1 MRVGNSKFEIRN
13 SKQIRI
19 LMVAIFFLTL
29 PLYSA
34 TNISAGD
41 ELPRLRPPH
50 GEIPPTF
57 WEKNGIWVILG
68 SIVGLALLAVIIWL
82 VTRPKPPTTVP
93 PEIRAKQALDMLS
106 TKPEDG
112 LVLSQVS
119 QVLRHYVSEAFALPP
134 GELTTAEFCCV
145 IVSHDSIGSELAG
158 TISDFLRRCDER
170 KFTPSPPAAPMG
182 AAATALKLIET
193 AQGRLTEIRVPSGGA
208 SVPASRANEISV
220 KSSSARGDARPTDS
234 MKDQRQQE

>member
-19 LMVAIFFLTL
+19 LMVAFFFLTL

-41 ELPRLRPPH
+41 ELPKLRPPR

-57 WEKNGIWVILG
+57 WEKNEIWVILG
-68 SIVGLALLAVIIWL
+68 SVALLAVIGAIIWL
-82 VTRPKPPTTVP
+82 VTRPKPPIIVP
-93 PEIRAKQALDMLS
+93 PEVRAKQALDLLL

-134 GELTTAEFCCV
+134 GELTTAEFCRV
-145 IVSHDSIGSELAG
+145 IASHEGIGSELAG

-182 AAATALKLIET
+182 AAATALKLIEP
-193 AQGRLTEIRVPSGGA
+193 AQIRIAELRRRTEQT
-208 SVPASRANEISV
+208 
-220 KSSSARGDARPTDS
+220 SAA
-234 MKDQRQQE
+234 